1 VHGADWLAN
10 PLTSL
15 ALIAASLAMLFIAIS
30 LKKKRP
36 VQKFNII
43 VRGFGHRV
51 VKTSDTWL
59 LVTGF
64 LGLAA
69 LGAHF
74 MAEYWLHLYDVTPID
89 RFTHGLSGMA
99 VTAIVLIFNLTNR
112 RRVYYPASIGA
123 SWAAFILWEVY
134 EWILVT
140 TVPDSHVEVNPADTA
155 IDLWID
161 TLGALAV
168 CFFHDEFV
176 HDEEEK
182 KAEAAPEG

>member
-1 VHGADWLAN
+1 MHGADWLAN

-15 ALIAASLAMLFIAIS
+15 ALIAVSFVPLFVAIS
-30 LKKKRP
+30 LNKKRP

-43 VRGFGHRV
+43 IRTFGRRI

-69 LGAHF
+69 LGAHIL
-74 MAEYWLHLYDVTPID
+74 AEYWLHLYDVTPID

-99 VTAIVLIFNLTNR
+99 ITAIVLIFSLGKR
-112 RRVYYPASIGA
+112 RRIYYPASIA
-123 SWAAFILWEVY
+123 VSWAAFILWEVY

-140 TVPDSHVEVNPADTA
+140 TVPGTNVQVDAADTA

-161 TLGALAV
+161 TLGALSV
-168 CFFHDEFV
+168 CFIHDEFV

-182 KAEAAPEG
+182 AAERR

>member
-15 ALIAASLAMLFIAIS
+15 ALIAASFIPLFVAIS

-43 VRGFGHRV
+43 IRAFGRRI

-69 LGAHF
+69 LGAHIL
-74 MAEYWLHLYDVTPID
+74 AEYWLHLYDVTPID

-99 VTAIVLIFNLTNR
+99 ITAIILSFNLTNR
-112 RRVYYPASIGA
+112 RRVYYPASIAA
-123 SWAAFILWEVY
+123 SWVAFILWEVY

-140 TVPDSHVEVNPADTA
+140 TVPGTNVEISPADTA

-161 TLGALAV
+161 TLGALSI
-168 CFFHDEFV
+168 CFIHDEFV
-176 HDEEEK
+176 QDEEEK
-182 KAEAAPEG
+182 AAAERR

>member
-15 ALIAASLAMLFIAIS
+15 APIAVSLVLLFIAIS
-30 LKKKRP
+30 QKRKRE
-36 VQKFNII
+36 VQKFNIVI
-43 VRGFGHRV
+43 RGFGRRII
-51 VKTSDTWL
+51 KTSDTWL

-99 VTAIVLIFNLTNR
+99 ITAIVLSFNLTNR
-112 RRVYYPASIGA
+112 RRVYYPASIAA

-134 EWILVT
+134 EWILVM
-140 TVPDSHVEVNPADTA
+140 TVPDSHVEISPADTA

-161 TLGALAV
+161 TLGALSV
-168 CFFHDEFV
+168 CFIHDEFV

-182 KAEAAPEG
+182 AAERR

>member
-1 VHGADWLAN
+1 MHGADWLAN

-15 ALIAASLAMLFIAIS
+15 ALIAASLALLFVAIS

-43 VRGFGHRV
+43 VRGFGHRII
-51 VKTSDTWL
+51 KTSDTWL
-59 LVTGF
+59 MATGF

-74 MAEYWLHLYDVTPID
+74 MAEYVLHLYDVTPID

-99 VTAIVLIFNLTNR
+99 VTAIVLVFNLTHR
-112 RRVYYPASIGA
+112 RRIYYPASIGA

-134 EWILVT
+134 EWILVA
-140 TVPDSHVEVNPADTA
+140 TVPDSNVEVDPADTA

-161 TLGALAV
+161 TLGALSV
-168 CFFHDEFV
+168 CFIHDEFV

-182 KAEAAPEG
+182 KATG